1 MDGRMDGFAH
11 LSKYSTVPCKCIAMC
26 DHRIFNRTVGKIID
40 AFQLLMT
47 FTRPY
52 KKERET
58 MQKILHSRVWKVVSS
73 PFCISSSPRSQLQHE
88 DKPRFI
94 VTVVPCDG
102 DLDIISQK
110 DRDRL
115 LHTTHNT
122 VFNNNSSN
130 NDNFLVFVCA
140 VVDVIQDQLVFPFLR
155 ST

>member
-1 MDGRMDGFAH
+1 VESGIFTFLYFF
-11 LSKYSTVPCKCIAMC
+11 LSS
-26 DHRIFNRTVGKIID
+26 
-40 AFQLLMT
+40 
-47 FTRPY
+47 FTRN
-52 KKERET
+52 
-58 MQKILHSRVWKVVSS
+58 
-73 PFCISSSPRSQLQHE
+73 SQLQHE

-94 VTVVPCDG
+94 VTVVLRDG

-130 NDNFLVFVCA
+130 DDNFLVCA

-155 ST
+155 SS